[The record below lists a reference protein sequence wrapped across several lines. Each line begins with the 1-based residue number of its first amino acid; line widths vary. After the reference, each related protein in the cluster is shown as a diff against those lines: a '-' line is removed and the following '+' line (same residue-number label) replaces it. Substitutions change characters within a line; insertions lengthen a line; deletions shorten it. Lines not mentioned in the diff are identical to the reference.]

1 VAIPEYTEGLKD
13 FYVTG
18 DFIEPHAMPHNTI
31 NPLTGSQDFCGRER
45 RIMLRLNFGGR
56 VDP

>member
-1 VAIPEYTEGLKD
+1 MRKKREYIAGLEN

-31 NPLTGSQDFCGRER
+31 IPLTGSRDFV
-45 RIMLRLNFGGR
+45 GGSG
-56 VDP
+56 VPCYI